1 MMFTVLVVDDEA
13 NVRQPVCRTISR
25 FDGVD
30 EVLDASNGLEA
41 MAILEQRNVQLL
53 ITDIRMPA
61 ADGLQLAEYAR
72 AHSPK
77 TDVYV
82 LTGHAEFDYAQ
93 KAMEHGVTA
102 YLLKPLSKLKL
113 QEVYSTSYEK
123 HRRWVESQQVSVI
136 RERALLE
143 KRLHDLLQG
152 VPVPTFDEGLI
163 PPYEKVM
170 LVSFSTKDLRSLGEA
185 SVRYFIRE
193 CAYEA
198 FSRLGTAAVC
208 LEDRLVTI
216 VLFADRCDQE
226 AWEREVRETSKWM
239 EAKLRI
245 EVRTGYGGAT
255 KDIGDLSL
263 MYIRSMISL
272 GFTEITRK
280 ETGGESFPPIIRAL
294 LGYIHREYAGVA
306 NLSDF
311 AQQYQINAN
320 YLSNLFHQEIGM
332 TYTQYLTQHR
342 LTEAK
347 KWLRETNLKIYEV
360 CEKVGYKDPAYF
372 SRIFKTFEGIAPGVY
387 RTADGTFLT

>member
-1 MMFTVLVVDDEA
+1 MFTVLVVDDEA
-13 NVRQPVCRTISR
+13 NVRQPVCRTLSR
-25 FDGVD
+25 FDGVG

-41 MAILEQRNVQLL
+41 MAVLEQRNVQLL

-72 AHSPK
+72 ENSPE

-93 KAMEHGVTA
+93 KAMQHGVTA
-102 YLLKPLSKLKL
+102 YLLKPLSKVKL
-113 QEVYSTSYEK
+113 QEVYIASYEK
-123 HRRWVESQQVSVI
+123 HRRRLESEQVNVI

-193 CAYEA
+193 CAHEA

-208 LEDRLVTI
+208 LEDRLITV
-216 VLFADRCDQE
+216 VLFTERCDQE
-226 AWEREVRETSKWM
+226 AWEREVQETSKWM
-239 EAKLRI
+239 AAKLRI
-245 EVRTGYGGAT
+245 EVKTGYGGAT
-255 KDIGDLSL
+255 RDIGDLSM
-263 MYIRSMISL
+263 MYIRSMMSL

-280 ETGGESFPPIIRAL
+280 ESSGDSFPPIIRAL
-294 LGYIHREYAGVA
+294 LGYIHKEYAGAA

-320 YLSNLFHQEIGM
+320 YLSNLFHQETGM

-372 SRIFKTFEGIAPGVY
+372 SRIFKTIEGIAPGVY
-387 RTADGTFLT
+387 RSADGTFLI